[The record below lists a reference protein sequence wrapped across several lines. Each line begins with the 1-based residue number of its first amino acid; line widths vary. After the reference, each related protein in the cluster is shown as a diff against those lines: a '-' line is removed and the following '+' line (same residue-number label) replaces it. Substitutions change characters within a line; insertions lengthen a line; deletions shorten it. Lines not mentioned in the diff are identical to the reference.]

1 MIIFRR
7 NHITDMIIRENFKDK
22 IIKRIIFR
30 AKIKNKELIE
40 NLYNADFEDV
50 LMLYVD
56 SLPLPKTL
64 QECHNQLVWLKRCS
78 RILINVYHEARHE
91 LNETKI
97 GYNKFIKKI
106 SKNDSIYMSDREKDI
121 AFEYINSIDNLEYL
135 IEQIEERI
143 IRFDTRLAYICQFYD
158 KEKLSLHDFCQLLGI
173 NYINAQQ
180 NIKDELVQDDTY
192 YNHIFKGIEDSREDE
207 SWKSNRNGMPLFDL
221 VHANFMILLSRNKEM
236 KEKVD
241 DFLLYDLGL
250 AEHMVKVNVNDEG
263 NKVVEKYYPPLKVL
277 K

>member
-1 MIIFRR
+1 MEA
-7 NHITDMIIRENFKDK
+7 DMIARKLFKEK
-22 IIKRIIFR
+22 IIKRLIFR
-30 AKIKNKELIE
+30 AKIKNKNTIE

-221 VHANFMILLSRNKEM
+221 VQANFMILLSRNREM

-241 DFLLYDLGL
+241 DFILHEMGL
-250 AEHMVKVNVNDEG
+250 IEHAVIVKEDEQG
-263 NKVVEKYYPPLKVL
+263 NKTIEKYYPPLQVL
-277 K
+277 Q

>member
-1 MIIFRR
+1 MIA
-7 NHITDMIIRENFKDK
+7 RELFKEK
-22 IIKRIIFR
+22 IIKRLIFR
-30 AKIKNKELIE
+30 AKIKNKNTIE

-64 QECHNQLVWLKRCS
+64 QECNNQLVWLKRCS
-78 RILINVYHEARHE
+78 KNLINTYYEAKHE
-91 LNETKI
+91 LDKTKVE
-97 GYNKFIKKI
+97 YNKFIKKI
-106 SKNDSIYMSDREKDI
+106 SN
-121 AFEYINSIDNLEYL
+121 IDNLEYL

-180 NIKDELVQDDTY
+180 NIKDELVHDDKY
-192 YNHIFKGIEDSREDE
+192 YNHIFKGIEDDREIE
-207 SWKSNRNGMPLFDL
+207 GWKSNRNGMPLFDL
-221 VHANFMILLSRNKEM
+221 VQANFMILLSRNREM

-241 DFLLYDLGL
+241 DFILHEMGL
-250 AEHMVKVNVNDEG
+250 IEHAVVVKEDEHG
-263 NKVVEKYYPPLKVL
+263 NKTIEKYYPPLKVL
-277 K
+277 Q

>member
-1 MIIFRR
+1 ML
-7 NHITDMIIRENFKDK
+7 TKDLLKDK
-22 IIKRIIFR
+22 IIKRLIFKT
-30 AKIKNKELIE
+30 KIKSKNTIE

-78 RILINVYHEARHE
+78 KSLINTYYEAKHE
-91 LNETKI
+91 LDKTKVE
-97 GYNKFIKKI
+97 YNKFIKKI

-135 IEQIEERI
+135 IEEIEKRI
-143 IRFDTRLAYICQFYD
+143 MRFDTRLNYICEIYD
-158 KEKLSLHDFCQLLGI
+158 EEKLSLHDFCQLLGI

-180 NIKDELVQDDTY
+180 NIKDELVHDDKY
-192 YNHIFKGIEDSREDE
+192 YNHIFKGIEDAREIE
-207 SWKSNRNGMPLFDL
+207 GWKSNRNGMPLFDL
-221 VHANFMILLSRNKEM
+221 TQANFMILLSKNKKM

-241 DFLLYDLGL
+241 DFLLHDLRL
-250 AEHMVKVNVNDEG
+250 AQHMVKVNVDDEG
-263 NKVVEKYYPPLKVL
+263 NETTEKYYPPLKVL

>member
-1 MIIFRR
+1 ML
-7 NHITDMIIRENFKDK
+7 TKDLLKDK
-22 IIKRIIFR
+22 LIKILIFR
-30 AKIKNKELIE
+30 AKIKKKNTIK

-64 QECHNQLVWLKRCS
+64 QDCHNQFAWLKRCS
-78 RILINVYHEARHE
+78 RSLVNVYYEAKQE
-91 LNETKI
+91 LDKTKI
-97 GYNKFIKKI
+97 DYNKFIKKI

-158 KEKLSLHDFCQLLGI
+158 REKLSLHDFCQLLGI

-180 NIKDELVQDDTY
+180 NIKDELAHDDKY
-192 YNHIFKGIEDSREDE
+192 YNHIFKGIEDDGEIE
-207 SWKSNRNGMPLFDL
+207 GWKSNRNGMPLFDL
-221 VHANFMILLSRNKEM
+221 VHANFMILLSKNKDM

-241 DFLLYDLGL
+241 DFIMHDLGL
-250 AEHMVKVNVNDEG
+250 AEHMVKINIDDQG
-263 NKVVEKYYPPLKVL
+263 NEVVEKYYPPLKVL